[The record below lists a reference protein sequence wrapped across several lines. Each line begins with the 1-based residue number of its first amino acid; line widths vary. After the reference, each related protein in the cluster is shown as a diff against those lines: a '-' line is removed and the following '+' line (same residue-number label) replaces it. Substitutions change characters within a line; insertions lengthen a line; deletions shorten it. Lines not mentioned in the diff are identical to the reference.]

1 MKKKGIN
8 TVLILA
14 VIGLY
19 SVVAYRYFNHG
30 TTAIA
35 ATDAPMIKDVQ
46 MLAQPLQANFSL
58 TNLSRDPF
66 FSGGQAPR
74 KPVSHS
80 VSTMPK
86 KQISRPELPVNAKPS
101 TNLKFKGIVKNLSNS
116 RTVILVSFN
125 GNAVRMSQ
133 GDVHDG
139 YKLEKIFKDS
149 CLMRFGKEK
158 LMVKR

>member
-1 MKKKGIN
+1 
-8 TVLILA
+8 
-14 VIGLY
+14 
-19 SVVAYRYFNHG
+19 
-30 TTAIA
+30 
-35 ATDAPMIKDVQ
+35 
-46 MLAQPLQANFSL
+46 
-58 TNLSRDPF
+58 
-66 FSGGQAPR
+66 
-74 KPVSHS
+74 
-80 VSTMPK
+80 MPK
-86 KQISRPELPVNAKPS
+86 KQISRPELPVNARPS
-101 TNLKFKGIVKNLSNS
+101 ANLKFKGIVKNLSNS